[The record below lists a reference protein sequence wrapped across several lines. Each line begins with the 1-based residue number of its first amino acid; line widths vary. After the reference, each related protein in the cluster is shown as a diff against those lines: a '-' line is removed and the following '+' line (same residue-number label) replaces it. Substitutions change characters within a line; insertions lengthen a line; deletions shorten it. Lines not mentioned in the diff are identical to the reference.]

1 MTSDQIQFV
10 FYFEEWFMILGI
22 DLNTSHDSWWWYYI
36 GADEGQV
43 SDGNNKKKDITEEDD
58 GQRSD

>member
-22 DLNTSHDSWWWYYI
+22 DLNTTHD
-36 GADEGQV
+36 DEGQV
-43 SDGNNKKKDITEEDD
+43 SDGNNKNKDITEEDD